1 MAYATGVASSLDD
14 FLSQLVSFAVTNAGF
29 TNAGSV
35 TSSSGSGSRTIQRI
49 SKGGVYWNFSRYT
62 SNTGVLAAMGYSGVP
77 AGHVLTAGGSAAIG
91 ITGIQQY
98 WTEMGTWAFTGPFV
112 GHYFFTDGTC
122 VHAVIEIASG
132 IYNHIS
138 FGAVSKYGSWVGG
151 EYLTAG
157 HYQTSQTSGNW
168 LAWDSAQ
175 CTRVFND
182 ANGGA
187 AGNRLSYLRT
197 ASAGATAD
205 FTALIGASVAG
216 SGMFCGNTDAG
227 YTGSNSIYARLLR
240 DAPNETTGRVPL
252 LPGLVRVLDAGSGL
266 YRLGGMIPR
275 VTTLRMSPDMN
286 PKDIINTDWQV
297 FPITMRTG
305 GNTTQ
310 AASSGDYA
318 LAYRRI

>member
-29 TNAGSV
+29 ANAGSV

-62 SNTGVLAAMGYSGVP
+62 SNNGVLAAMGYSSVP
-77 AGHVLTAGGSAAIG
+77 AGYALPASGATGIG
-91 ITGIQQY
+91 IAGIQQY

-138 FGAVSKYGSWVGG
+138 FGSVSKYGSWVGG
-151 EYLTAG
+151 EYVTAG
-157 HYQTSQTSGNW
+157 HYQIYAPGGIW
-168 LAWDSAQ
+168 EAWDSSY
-175 CTRVFND
+175 CTRPFND
-182 ANGGA
+182 QQSGNMTPRPSYVRVAN
-187 AGNRLSYLRT
+187 T
-197 ASAGATAD
+197 AATAD
-205 FTALIGASVAG
+205 FGLVYGTQLNSN
-216 SGMFCGNTDAG
+216 GMFCGISDAYSLYG
-227 YTGSNSIYARLLR
+227 RLLR
-240 DAPNETTGRVPL
+240 DTPNETTGRTPL
-252 LPGLVRVLDAGSGL
+252 LPGLVRLRDGVTGL
-266 YRLGGMIPR
+266 YSLGGYIPH
-275 VTTLRMSPDMN
+275 VTFMKMSQDMN
-286 PKDIINTDWQV
+286 PKDIINTDWQI

-310 AASSGDYA
+310 AAPSYEYA